1 MSRSLVFCLGFNV
14 LFRSEA
20 RLESG
25 TKETV
30 STYGKTILEDDA
42 TADFTIRCPTKEFRV
57 HKAILCARS
66 PFFSHL
72 VARRLVA
79 QAAERQERGASLPS
93 LPQPL
98 KIVLDE
104 SVIPQKYARVLVR
117 ALYVDTIDFDL
128 VDEKNV
134 EISDR

>member
-1 MSRSLVFCLGFNV
+1 MSRSLVLCLGFNV
-14 LFRSEA
+14 FVRSEA

-66 PFFSHL
+66 PFFRNL
-72 VARRLVA
+72 VSRRLVA
-79 QAAERQERGASLPS
+79 QAAERQDRGPS

-98 KIVLDE
+98 KILLDE

>member
-1 MSRSLVFCLGFNV
+1 MSRSLVLCLGFNV

-66 PFFSHL
+66 PVF
-72 VARRLVA
+72 R
-79 QAAERQERGASLPS
+79 ASILTPMKEASKGEIFPS
-93 LPQPL
+93 RPTEEVMKL
-98 KIVLDE
+98 
-104 SVIPQKYARVLVR
+104 A
-117 ALYVDTIDFDL
+117 
-128 VDEKNV
+128 
-134 EISDR
+134 